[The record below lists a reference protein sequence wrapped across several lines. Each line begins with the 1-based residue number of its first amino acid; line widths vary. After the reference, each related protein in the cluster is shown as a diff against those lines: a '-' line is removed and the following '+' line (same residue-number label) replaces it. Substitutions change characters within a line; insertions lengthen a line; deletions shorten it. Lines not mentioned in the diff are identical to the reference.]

1 MMEFITEHL
10 PQALMILGVLAL
22 ITEVAVLGMSTFIL
36 LFLGLSLLITG
47 ILMNVA
53 ILDSTLTTALWSNT
67 LLTAALAIILWKPLK
82 QMQESKGTKEI
93 QSDFAELTF
102 TLESDV
108 DDRGLTQYA
117 YSGISWKLK
126 SRHPLAAGTQVKVVK
141 KEVGV
146 MWVEALGS

>member
-10 PQALMILGVLAL
+10 PQALMVLGVLAL

-36 LFLGLSLLITG
+36 LFLGLSLLATG

-53 ILDSTLTTALWSNT
+53 ILDSSLTTALWSNT
-67 LLTAALAIILWKPLK
+67 LLTAALAFILWKPLK
-82 QMQESKGTKEI
+82 RMQESKGAKDI

-102 TLESDV
+102 ILESDV

-117 YSGISWKLK
+117 YSGINWKLK
-126 SRHPLAAGTQVKVVK
+126 SRQPLAAGTQVKVVK

-146 MWVEALGS
+146 MWVEALGA

>member
-1 MMEFITEHL
+1 MEFITEHL
-10 PQALMILGVLAL
+10 PQVLMILGVLAL

-53 ILDSTLTTALWSNT
+53 VLDSTLTTALWSNT
-67 LLTAALAIILWKPLK
+67 LLTAALAIVLWKPLK
-82 QMQESKGTKEI
+82 QMQDSKGAKEI

-126 SRHPLAAGTQVKVVK
+126 SRQPLAAGTQVKVVK